1 MFLSYDFEK
10 CITQKSN
17 AAAAAA
23 AAAAAKSENLNETN

>member
-23 AAAAAKSENLNETN
+23 AAKSENLNETN